1 VADSF
6 SKAVTLI
13 GPPGAGQITKMMNQM
28 CIAGIVQGLAEALN
42 LGQRAGLDMEKALGA
57 ISKGAAQ
64 SWQMENRWQNM
75 VNGKFDYGFAVDWM
89 RKDLGIAMAEG
100 KRQKAGMP
108 LVALVDQFYERV
120 QARGGGRWDTSSLI
134 QPLQKP

>member
-1 VADSF
+1 M
-6 SKAVTLI
+6 KATTYFAQKDLVI
-13 GPPGAGQITKMMNQM
+13 DGQQIKAGSELLKVETAIP
-28 CIAGIVQGLAEALN
+28 I
-42 LGQRAGLDMEKALGA
+42 EKALAA

-89 RKDLGIAMAEG
+89 RKDLAIAMAEG
-100 KRQKAGMP
+100 KRAKAQMP
-108 LVALVDQFYERV
+108 LVALVDQFYARV
-120 QARGGGRWDTSSLI
+120 QERGGGRWDTSSLI

>member
-1 VADSF
+1 MPAMHIWFIILVIWPAPDGPIS
-6 SKAVTLI
+6 VT
-13 GPPGAGQITKMMNQM
+13 
-28 CIAGIVQGLAEALN
+28 AL
-42 LGQRAGLDMEKALGA
+42 EKALGA

-75 VNGKFDYGFAVDWM
+75 IAGKFDYGFAVDWM
-89 RKDLGIAMAEG
+89 RKDLGIALAEG

>member
-1 VADSF
+1 M
-6 SKAVTLI
+6 T
-13 GPPGAGQITKMMNQM
+13 GPVEQDKM
-28 CIAGIVQGLAEALN
+28 CIEWDVAIAMDDGVVVRADVFRPSAPGKYPVLLTYGPYAKGLAF
-42 LGQRAGLDMEKALGA
+42 Q
-57 ISKGAAQ
+57 KGYSSA
-64 SWQMENRWQNM
+64 WQNM
-75 VNGKFDYGFAVDWM
+75 IAGKFDYGFAVDWM